1 MVEWPRGEATACKAV
16 YTGSNPVSTSKVPTA
31 TRAISSVGEHYLD
44 TVGVTG
50 SIPVSPTIV
59 CAGQGWFRKSRNNFM
74 HLSVHLL
81 PLGVSC
87 RFMKLVARS
96 EWTSFRCPLPC
107 RVRGDR
113 LRPWRSEP
121 KPMAIRHRR
130 GSPVP

>member
-59 CAGQGWFRKSRNNFM
+59 CAGQGWF
-74 HLSVHLL
+74 
-81 PLGVSC
+81 
-87 RFMKLVARS
+87 LVAKVVAC
-96 EWTSFRCPLPC
+96 TYPC
-107 RVRGDR
+107 TYLGSACRADR
-113 LRPWRSEP
+113 
-121 KPMAIRHRR
+121 
-130 GSPVP
+130 